1 MAVETHVSVA
11 DVADD
16 HRAGSRR
23 DDFIAGRDG
32 PVPSVSASTTRA
44 PAGGVQQ
51 QLARIAGS
59 TSDRTVDPRRRSP
72 NGSGRVSHWKSILLR
87 EGPQLPQGELAG
99 TTGFGYQN
107 AGPYALR
114 PRNLT
119 GFPSASPAN
128 GAGAAECLRPLI
140 GDRRPPVWIPR
151 THDRRDRRA
160 VVLHSVRLP
169 SAAEQYS
176 GIV

>member
-1 MAVETHVSVA
+1 
-11 DVADD
+11 
-16 HRAGSRR
+16 
-23 DDFIAGRDG
+23 
-32 PVPSVSASTTRA
+32 
-44 PAGGVQQ
+44 
-51 QLARIAGS
+51 
-59 TSDRTVDPRRRSP
+59 
-72 NGSGRVSHWKSILLR
+72 
-87 EGPQLPQGELAG
+87 LPQGELAG

-119 GFPSASPAN
+119 GFPSALPAN
-128 GAGAAECLRPLI
+128 GAGAAECLRAFI

-169 SAAEQYS
+169 SATDNISVLYERYRHIVDLRTLTCAGALILRGHTERQLAEPFTSPTQLDRWQS
-176 GIV
+176 AVNELLREGLFRHTGNDGSLES

>member
-1 MAVETHVSVA
+1 MVDGSSRSDPPQIVRSAASGAVQSK
-11 DVADD
+11 
-16 HRAGSRR
+16 S
-23 DDFIAGRDG
+23 I
-32 PVPSVSASTTRA
+32 
-44 PAGGVQQ
+44 AGGVQQ

-59 TSDRTVDPRRRSP
+59 TSERTVDPRRRSP

-119 GFPSASPAN
+119 GFPSALPAN
-128 GAGAAECLRPLI
+128 GAGAAECLRAFI

-151 THDRRDRRA
+151 THDRGDRRA
-160 VVLHSVRLP
+160 VVLHSVRP
-169 SAAEQYS
+169 SVRNRQYFC
-176 GIV
+176 IV